1 MIFEA
6 TRILNNFKENLDLSK
21 IPMKGM
27 LGQSKPRKYI
37 DSNLIDED
45 KKKVYARLAEEF
57 DFDKVFPQE
66 D

>member
-1 MIFEA
+1 
-6 TRILNNFKENLDLSK
+6 
-21 IPMKGM
+21 MKGM